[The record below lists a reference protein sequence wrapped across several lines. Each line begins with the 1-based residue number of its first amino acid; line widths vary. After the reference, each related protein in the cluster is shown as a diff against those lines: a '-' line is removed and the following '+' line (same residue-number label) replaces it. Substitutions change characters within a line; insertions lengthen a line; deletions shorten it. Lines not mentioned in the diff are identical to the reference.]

1 MLFLLDD
8 FCPTSL
14 DWQEDS
20 KMDATQGLG
29 LWRRSEVLFGV
40 GTMGVFRWAMGAKR
54 CLAGCEWAS
63 VWHGDCAYFAGEDR
77 LVA

>member
-14 DWQEDS
+14 HWQEDS
-20 KMDATQGLG
+20 KMGATQGLG
-29 LWRRSEVLFGV
+29 LWRRSEVLFGA
-40 GTMGVFRWAMGAKR
+40 GTMGVFRWAKGAKR
-54 CLAGCEWAS
+54 CLAGCEWAR
-63 VWHGDCAYFAGEDR
+63 VWHGDCTYFAGEDR